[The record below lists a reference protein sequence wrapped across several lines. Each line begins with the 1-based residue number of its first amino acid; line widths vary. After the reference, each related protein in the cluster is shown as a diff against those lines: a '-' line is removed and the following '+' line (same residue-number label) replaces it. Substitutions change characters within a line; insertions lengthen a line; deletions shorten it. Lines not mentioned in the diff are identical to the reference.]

1 MDHSP
6 IPYQAPINSPA
17 FRKISSKASGKRLIF
32 GASNDGFVSDFLMAK
47 PWFSLPKTQDA
58 MIPRDWGK
66 AERRGRGKE
75 QRNKYKPIFTEII
88 IIY

>member
-32 GASNDGFVSDFLMAK
+32 GASNDGFVSDFLMGK
-47 PWFSLPKTQDA
+47 PWFLPPHDPTGLGEGWK
-58 MIPRDWGK
+58 K
-66 AERRGRGKE
+66 GKE
-75 QRNKYKPIFTEII
+75 GERSK
-88 IIY
+88 

>member
-6 IPYQAPINSPA
+6 IHYQAPINSTA

-32 GASNDGFVSDFLMAK
+32 GASNDGFVSDFLMGK
-47 PWFSLPKTQDA
+47 PWFCLP

-66 AERRGRGKE
+66 AERRGRKGKGA
-75 QRNKYKPIFTEII
+75 NKQI
-88 IIY
+88 